1 MITMYDF
8 DVIVV
13 GGGFSGVA
21 AAIGSSRLG
30 VKTLLVEKS
39 GVLGGTP
46 ILSLVNPFMRWRTNG
61 KDVVKGV
68 FKEILD
74 RLKAKSEWGF
84 SSIFDPEILK
94 DILFEMV
101 IKNNVDLMLYSTVI
115 DVEGKNIVIYS
126 RGKKWRVEGKIIV
139 DATGDGD
146 IAYIMGADFMYGRDK
161 DGRVQPVT
169 LMFRVG
175 GINFLEMLEYL
186 EKNPSEVRVNVNYLR
201 KCIENN
207 IPFGLSGFYGLVK
220 KAMERNDFPNIP
232 QINYIFPSACF
243 PSRGEAIFNNTRVMD
258 VNTLDPKDL
267 TQATITARRQIN
279 KLVSFLRKYV
289 PGFEKCYL
297 LQTPPYIGVRESR
310 RIVGE
315 YILTLEDLINCRE
328 FPDTIARGCYSIDI
342 HPLTRNEKLLWID
355 IPPGKSY
362 TIPYRCLIPRKIDNL
377 IMAGRAISATHEAL
391 GAIRVIPNITA
402 IGHAAGVAAGLS
414 VKYNVSPREMDVNI
428 IQKELIKQGA
438 VIWV

>member
-94 DILFEMV
+94 DTLFEIV

-115 DVEGKNIVIYS
+115 DVEGKNIIIYS

-175 GINFLEMLEYL
+175 GINFLEM
-186 EKNPSEVRVNVNYLR
+186 
-201 KCIENN
+201 
-207 IPFGLSGFYGLVK
+207 
-220 KAMERNDFPNIP
+220 
-232 QINYIFPSACF
+232 
-243 PSRGEAIFNNTRVMD
+243 
-258 VNTLDPKDL
+258 
-267 TQATITARRQIN
+267 
-279 KLVSFLRKYV
+279 
-289 PGFEKCYL
+289 
-297 LQTPPYIGVRESR
+297 
-310 RIVGE
+310 
-315 YILTLEDLINCRE
+315 
-328 FPDTIARGCYSIDI
+328 
-342 HPLTRNEKLLWID
+342 
-355 IPPGKSY
+355 
-362 TIPYRCLIPRKIDNL
+362 
-377 IMAGRAISATHEAL
+377 
-391 GAIRVIPNITA
+391 
-402 IGHAAGVAAGLS
+402 
-414 VKYNVSPREMDVNI
+414 
-428 IQKELIKQGA
+428 
-438 VIWV
+438 